1 MENKFKDLKRQKI
14 PLVLNK
20 EKVEKILNSVY
31 NIEHKEAKSS
41 ITEPDF
47 FIPPIWKNN

>member
-1 MENKFKDLKRQKI
+1 MRRLL
-14 PLVLNK
+14 PLSLYK

-47 FIPPIWKNN
+47 PILQIWKDN